1 MHQQPL
7 LSIIIVNYNVEQFIC
22 LCLDSVIRAIESL
35 NAEIIVVDNAS
46 KDKSVSLIKL
56 HFPQVQLIESK
67 ENLGF
72 SKANNLAYSKAKG
85 KYIHFLNPDTVLPE
99 DYYEKLI
106 PFMEETPN
114 VGAVGPRIIDGKGRY
129 APDSKKAFPSFWV
142 SVSKVLGLSSLFPKS
157 HFFNKYYAADID
169 EFEIAPV
176 AILSGSTLLI
186 PKNVIDISGGAF
198 DESYFMYCEDLDLC
212 YRIQQAGFNNY
223 YVPITS
229 MVHYKGESTKKL
241 SYSYMK
247 IFYQAHALFVKK
259 YYPKTLGF
267 LYNSALKIVL
277 AFRNLFHFSKS
288 VFSLIKLFILDG
300 LLLTL
305 SFIYLFS
312 FWFDAI
318 VQIPALPIN
327 EVYPLLLVF
336 LPIWLLSLFFNGAYD
351 KPYSLYKA
359 GRGMIVGSVLVLAT
373 YSLFPFN
380 IRFSRGAVVLSSIIG
395 TIIILL
401 MRWLL
406 AKFKWIHLVPRG
418 KLDYS
423 VALLSRKDRYDTNLQ
438 VLKKNQFQSHLLGF
452 ISPENENFESSEE
465 CIGTIKELNQIAQA
479 FHIDEIIFDTY
490 SLSYKDILN
499 QMEENA
505 GKMFYNIFLPKQNFF
520 VGSYYDKYPL
530 AFYQLHQKYPIGNKS
545 IKRNKALLD
554 IVLALTVFFLSPFL
568 IWMYENKNQFFKN
581 IKDVILRRKTWVGY
595 PLIAQERYGMPR
607 IKDPILP
614 PYSLNSVKNNE
625 HIHLLLLYKIY
636 AETYTILDD
645 LKFFLWNIKSLDVDY
660 FKKHK
665 QHPK

>member
-1 MHQQPL
+1 MSQQSL
-7 LSIIIVNYNVEQFIC
+7 LSVIIVNYNVEQFIC
-22 LCLDSVIRAIESL
+22 LCLDSVIKAVENID
-35 NAEIIVVDNAS
+35 AEIIVVDNAS
-46 KDKSVSLIKL
+46 IDRSVSLIKL
-56 HFPQVQLIESK
+56 HFPQVKLIESK

-72 SKANNLAYSKAKG
+72 SKANNLAYAKARG

-106 PFMEETPN
+106 PFMEKTPN

-157 HFFNKYYAADID
+157 HFFNKYYAAHID
-169 EFEIAPV
+169 EFEIATV
-176 AILSGSTLLI
+176 DILSGSTLLI
-186 PKNVIDISGGAF
+186 RKNVIDKSGGAF

-212 YRIQQAGFNNY
+212 YRIQQAGFDNY

-267 LYNSALKIVL
+267 LYNTALKVVL
-277 AFRNLFHFSKS
+277 ALRNIFNFSKS
-288 VFSLIKLFILDG
+288 IFSLIKLFVLDG
-300 LLLTL
+300 LLLSL

-312 FWFDAI
+312 FWFDAV
-318 VQIPALPIN
+318 VQIPVLPIN
-327 EVYPLLLVF
+327 EVLPLLFVF

-359 GRGMIVGSVLVLAT
+359 GRGMIIGSILVLAA

-401 MRWLL
+401 IRWVL
-406 AKFKWIHLVPRG
+406 AKLKWIHLVPRG

-423 VALLSRKDRYDTNLQ
+423 VALLSKKERYKENFNAL
-438 VLKKNQFQSHLLGF
+438 NESQFQSHLLGY
-452 ISPENENFESSEE
+452 ISPKLEKNEFSEE
-465 CIGTIKELNQIAQA
+465 CIGTAKELKQIAHA

-490 SLSYKDILN
+490 SLSYKEILN
-499 QMEENA
+499 QMEDNA
-505 GKMFYNIFLPKQNFF
+505 GKMFYNIFLPEQNFF

-530 AFYQLHQKYPIGNKS
+530 AYYQLHQKYPIGNKS
-545 IKRNKALLD
+545 VKRNKTLLD
-554 IVLALTVFFLSPFL
+554 IALCLIVLFLSPFL
-568 IWMYENKNQFFKN
+568 IWIYKNKKQFFKN
-581 IKDVILRRKTWVGY
+581 TKNVILRKNSWVGY
-595 PLIAQERYGMPR
+595 PSIAQEKYGLPQMKNPV
-607 IKDPILP
+607 LP
-614 PYSLNSVKNNE
+614 PYALKNVENNE
-625 HIHLLLLYKIY
+625 NIHLLLLYKIY

-645 LKFFLWNIKSLDVDY
+645 LKYFLWNIKSLDTNY
-660 FKKHK
+660 FEKED
-665 QHPK
+665 